1 MTGNTG
7 TGSTGTGSTGTG
19 RAGPYLLAIDAGTGS
34 CRALLFTA
42 AGEQVAVSLREWTH
56 HEPPGVPGGQDFDVE
71 TNWQLISAC
80 IRDALGLADATGAD
94 VAAIAATSMR
104 EGIVLY
110 DARGAEIWACP
121 NVDSRAAQEA
131 TDLIREGAAE
141 RIFAEA
147 GDWVSITSPARLRW
161 LARHRPDLFGRIHSL
176 GMLSDWIVYRL
187 ARVQV
192 TEPSCGSSSGM
203 FSLANR
209 TWSEQ
214 IAQICGISP
223 AVLPEVADPGT
234 VVGEVTAQAAA
245 QTGLRAGTPVVAGGA
260 DTQLGLLGAGVRA
273 GEFAVLAGTFWQNTM
288 LVDKPLIDPAIRLRT
303 LCHVTPGEWMLE
315 GIGFYCGMAMRWYRD
330 AFCDGE
336 AAVAR
341 SRGVD
346 PYVVMEETA
355 AAIPPGSN
363 GVYAILSNLMNAR
376 RWVHASPSFVQF
388 DLGHPAGT
396 GRAACV
402 RAIEEAAAYV
412 VRGHLGII
420 TELTGARVTELT
432 FSGGA
437 AKGTLWPQI
446 IADVLGLP
454 TRVPAVTESSA
465 LGAALCAGLGA
476 GLYSSLTEMEPALRQ
491 RAATF
496 EPEPAAVT
504 AYHSSYARW
513 QQIYPRMLELS
524 EDGLLNPLWRAAGS
538 GPLPQR
544 DAASPSRNGS

>member
-1 MTGNTG
+1 MTGPPVTG
-7 TGSTGTGSTGTG
+7 P
-19 RAGPYLLAIDAGTGS
+19 AGPYLLAVDAGTGS
-34 CRALLFTA
+34 CRALLFTV

-56 HEPPGVPGGQDFDVE
+56 REPPGVPGGQDFDVE
-71 TNWQLISAC
+71 ANWLAIAAC
-80 IRDALGLADATGAD
+80 IRDALCLAGATGDD
-94 VAAIAATSMR
+94 VAAVAATSMR

-110 DARGAEIWACP
+110 DATGAEIWACP

-131 TDLIREGAAE
+131 AELISEGAAE

-161 LARHRPDLFGRIHSL
+161 LARHRPDIFGRIHSL

-203 FSLANR
+203 FNLASR
-209 TWSEQ
+209 GWSAP
-214 IAQICGISP
+214 IAQICGVSP
-223 AVLPEVADPGT
+223 VVLPEVADPGT
-234 VVGEVTAQAAA
+234 AVGEVTAEAAA

-260 DTQLGLLGAGVRA
+260 DTQLGLLGAGVRT
-273 GEFAVLAGTFWQNTM
+273 GEFTVLAGTFWQNTL
-288 LVDKPLIDPAIRLRT
+288 LVDEPLIDPAVRLRT
-303 LCHVTPGEWMLE
+303 LCHAAPGEWMLE

-330 AFCDGE
+330 AFCDAE
-336 AAVAR
+336 VTVAR

-346 PYVVMEETA
+346 PYVVMEEHA
-355 AAIPPGSN
+355 ARIPPGSN

-388 DLGHPAGT
+388 DLSNPAGS
-396 GRAACV
+396 GRAACI
-402 RAIEEAAAYV
+402 RAVEEAAAYV

-420 TELTGARVTELT
+420 GELTGTRITELT

-454 TRVPAVTESSA
+454 VSVPAVTESSA
-465 LGAALCAGLGA
+465 LGAALCAGKGA
-476 GLYSSLTEMEPALRQ
+476 GLYTSLTELEGELRK
-491 RAATF
+491 RVATF
-496 EPEPAAVT
+496 EPDQAAAA
-504 AYHSSYARW
+504 AYTDSYAGW
-513 QQIYPRMLELS
+513 QRIYRRMLDLS
-524 EDGLLNPLWRAAGS
+524 EDGLLNPLWRAAGA
-538 GPLPQR
+538 GPPGP
-544 DAASPSRNGS
+544 AAAARPGPTAEQSHPGS

>member
-1 MTGNTG
+1 MT
-7 TGSTGTGSTGTG
+7 
-19 RAGPYLLAIDAGTGS
+19 AHGPYLLAIDAGTGS
-34 CRALLFTA
+34 CRALLFTE
-42 AGEQVAVSLREWTH
+42 AGEQMAVSLREWVH
-56 HEPPGVPGGQDFDVE
+56 HEPPDAPGGQDFDVE
-71 TNWQLISAC
+71 TNWALIVAC
-80 IRDALGLADATGAD
+80 IRDALRDAGATGDD
-94 VAAIAATSMR
+94 VAAVAATSMR

-110 DARGAEIWACP
+110 DRAGTEIWACP
-121 NVDSRAAQEA
+121 NVDSRAGREA
-131 TDLIREGAAE
+131 ADLISEGAAE

-161 LARHRPDLFGRIHSL
+161 LARHRPDLFEAIHSL

-187 ARVQV
+187 AGVQV

-223 AVLPEVADPGT
+223 AVLPPVADPGT
-234 VVGEVTAQAAA
+234 AVGAVTAAAA
-245 QTGLRAGTPVVAGGA
+245 GQTGLRAGTPVVTGGA

-273 GEFAVLAGTFWQNTM
+273 GEFTVVAGTFWQNTI
-288 LVDKPLIDPAIRLRT
+288 LVDRPLIDPAIRLRT

-336 AAVAR
+336 AAAAR
-341 SRGVD
+341 ARGVD
-346 PYVVMEETA
+346 PYVVMEENA
-355 AAIPPGSN
+355 ARIPPGAG
-363 GVYAILSNLMNAR
+363 GVYAILSNLM
-376 RWVHASPSFVQF
+376 
-388 DLGHPAGT
+388 DDPAGT

-420 TELTGARVTELT
+420 GELTGAQVSELT
-432 FSGGA
+432 FTGGG

-454 TRVPAVTESSA
+454 VHVPAVTESSA
-465 LGAALCAGLGA
+465 LGAALCAGVGA
-476 GLYSSLTEMEPALRQ
+476 GLYAGLTDLEGELRK

-496 EPEPAAVT
+496 EPEPAAVAT
-504 AYHSSYARW
+504 YHDSYAAWRR
-513 QQIYPRMLELS
+513 IYPRMLELS
-524 EDGLLNPLWRAAGS
+524 EDGLLNPLWRAAGAPPRP
-538 GPLPQR
+538 GP
-544 DAASPSRNGS
+544 DS